1 MKNSVLKMAVSV
13 LLLAFLLPAGA
24 RAAGDDGFRLDE
36 QGTVT
41 VVSGHAAQE
50 RISSLCFS
58 LSVDAAGAEKVDFT
72 FNNSNAKVLEYRY
85 DGTTGELK
93 VYVAGTEALFGAG
106 TDSLALG
113 RVTVADGNGN
123 AVEARVSVVEDSLRY
138 VYGTELRTMVNVDLP
153 GEVTLPG
160 GKVQVTPTP
169 APTPTPTPV
178 PTPAPTPTPTL
189 APTPT
194 PAPGGS
200 QTPQPPAQPTPTPE
214 PARTPESTSR
224 PASRPGTNHGANR
237 TPRPT
242 QTPEADPTPE
252 PSKSPEPGTVSPTP
266 GPLEDPVVSPEVTDD
281 PLYYE
286 VPEDEGKPDLV
297 VVVAIAAMVLF
308 GGILA
313 LAVVT
318 LSKKPRHASDD
329 RNFKW

>member
-1 MKNSVLKMAVSV
+1 MKNSMLKMAVSV

-138 VYGTELRTMVNVDLP
+138 VYGTELRTMENVDLP

-178 PTPAPTPTPTL
+178 PTPAPTPTPTR

>member
-1 MKNSVLKMAVSV
+1 MKNSMLKMAVSV

-138 VYGTELRTMVNVDLP
+138 VYGTELRTMENVDLP

>member
-1 MKNSVLKMAVSV
+1 MKNSMLKMAVSV

-138 VYGTELRTMVNVDLP
+138 VYGTELRTMENVDLP

-178 PTPAPTPTPTL
+178 TTPAPTPTPTL

-266 GPLEDPVVSPEVTDD
+266 PEVTDD

>member
-1 MKNSVLKMAVSV
+1 MKNSMLKMAVSV

-138 VYGTELRTMVNVDLP
+138 VYGTELRTMENVDLP

-160 GKVQVTPTP
+160 GKVQLTPTP
-169 APTPTPTPV
+169 APTPTPTPLT
-178 PTPAPTPTPTL
+178 TPAPTTTPTL

>member
-1 MKNSVLKMAVSV
+1 MKNSMLKMAVSV

-93 VYVAGTEALFGAG
+93 VYVAGTEALFGTG

-138 VYGTELRTMVNVDLP
+138 VYGTELRTMENVDLP

-169 APTPTPTPV
+169 T
-178 PTPAPTPTPTL
+178 
-189 APTPT
+189 PTPT

-214 PARTPESTSR
+214 PTRTPESTSR

-242 QTPEADPTPE
+242 QTPEADPTSE
-252 PSKSPEPGTVSPTP
+252 PSESPEPGTASPAP

-297 VVVAIAAMVLF
+297 IVAAIAAMVLF

-329 RNFKW
+329 KNFKW

>member
-1 MKNSVLKMAVSV
+1 MAVSV

-138 VYGTELRTMVNVDLP
+138 VYGTELRTMENVDLP